1 MQNDWCYIKDS
12 GNFLVKI
19 MNVGNIPENGM
30 LVTADAVELYPNIS
44 HNAGPK
50 AFRNML
56 EARENKAVSTDD
68 LVKTTRFVFGKYFEF
83 NGDVNKQISET
94 AISTKFD

>member
-19 MNVGNIPENGM
+19 MNVGNIPENDM
-30 LVTADAVELYPNIS
+30 LVTADAVELCPNIS
-44 HNAGPK
+44 HNASPK

-94 AISTKFD
+94 LISTKSD